1 MPMPVNTLKTRWGS
15 NMYNKTD
22 LLNRTT
28 LKNPDRM
35 KFITLVST
43 IGGLCFGYDTGV
55 ISGALIFMK
64 DDLGLTPVQEG
75 FITSFLLFGA
85 ALGSLFGGYLSDK
98 QGRRKNLLWVAAIFI
113 FGALGTACAWDV
125 PSMIVARFVLGLAVG
140 CASVTVP
147 IYISELARPEQ
158 RERLV
163 TVNELMIVTGQ
174 FLAYTVNAAIV
185 NLYPEMSHNW
195 RIMLAIPA
203 LPGALLWVGML
214 MMPESPR
221 FFMRHGETEKAV
233 KVLETLRSPGEV
245 QKEIKEIQK
254 IIQIDSVKVSLFD
267 ELKKPWVIQLILIGL
282 MIVLATRV
290 TGVNTIMYYA
300 PTVLK
305 STGLGDAAAVT
316 GAVANG
322 VVSILATLMGML
334 LIGKHSRRK
343 MFFTGQIGVTLSLIL
358 IGVSFKVFF
367 HSETL
372 NGIESVHANFAGASY
387 IILGLMLVFLVFMQG
402 WIAPVFWL
410 MLAEIYPLRM
420 RGLGMGI
427 AVFGLWIFDFII
439 QSVFP
444 ILLNHYGGGMTF
456 GFFAATNVIMLILL
470 FKFLPETRGLSLEQI
485 ENKFRF

>member
-1 MPMPVNTLKTRWGS
+1 
-15 NMYNKTD
+15 MYNKTH
-22 LLNRTT
+22 LQNPNRV
-28 LKNPDRM
+28 R
-35 KFITLVST
+35 FITLVST
-43 IGGLCFGYDTGV
+43 LGGLCFGYDTGV

-64 DDLGLTPVQEG
+64 TDLNLTPVQEG

-113 FGALGTACAWDV
+113 VGALGTAFAWDV
-125 PSMIVARFVLGLAVG
+125 PSMLAARFILGLAVG

-147 IYISELARPEQ
+147 VYISELARPNQ
-158 RERLV
+158 REHLV

-174 FLAYTVNAAIV
+174 FLAYSVNAGIV
-185 NLYPEMSHNW
+185 NFYPDLSHSW

-203 LPGALLWVGML
+203 IPGALLWFGML

-221 FFMRHGETEKAV
+221 FLIRRGNTEKAI
-233 KVLETLRSPGEV
+233 KVLKTIRLPEEV
-245 QKEIKEIQK
+245 DREVKDIQR
-254 IIQIDSVKVSLFD
+254 IIQVDAVKLNIFA
-267 ELKKPWVIQLILIGL
+267 ELRKPWVIQLILIGL

-305 STGLGDAAAVT
+305 ATGLGDAAAVT

-322 VVSILATLMGML
+322 VVSILATLLGMVM
-334 LIGKHSRRK
+334 IGKHSRRK
-343 MFFTGQIGVTLSLIL
+343 IFFTGQTGVTLSLVL
-358 IGVSFKVFF
+358 IGLSFKLFF
-367 HSETL
+367 HTETL
-372 NGIESVHANFAGASY
+372 NGVEGLHANFAGASY
-387 IILGLMLVFLVFMQG
+387 IILGLMLLFLVFMQG

-439 QSVFP
+439 QSIFP
-444 ILLNHYGGGMTF
+444 LLLNHYGGGMTF
-456 GFFAATNVIMLILL
+456 GFFAVCNIAMLILL
-470 FKFLPETRGLSLEQI
+470 IKYLPETRGLTLEQI

>member
-1 MPMPVNTLKTRWGS
+1 
-15 NMYNKTD
+15 MYNKTH
-22 LLNRTT
+22 LQ
-28 LKNPDRM
+28 NPKRIRL
-35 KFITLVST
+35 ITLVST

-64 DDLGLTPVQEG
+64 YDMNLTPAQEG

-98 QGRRKNLLWVAAIFI
+98 QGRRKNLLWVAAVFM
-113 FGALGTACAWDV
+113 FGALGTAFAWDV
-125 PSMIVARFVLGLAVG
+125 PSMIVARLILGLAVG
-140 CASVTVP
+140 CAYVTVP
-147 IYISELARPEQ
+147 IYISELARADQ

-163 TVNELMIVTGQ
+163 TVNEVMIVTGQ
-174 FLAYTVNAAIV
+174 FLAYSVNATLV
-185 NLYPEMSHNW
+185 NVYPELQHNW

-203 LPGALLWVGML
+203 LPGALLWIGML

-221 FFMRHGETEKAV
+221 FFIRRGETEKAIS
-233 KVLETLRSPGEV
+233 VLKTLRLPEEV
-245 QKEIKEIQK
+245 DREVKDIQ
-254 IIQIDSVKVSLFD
+254 QIVKADQMKLNLFD
-267 ELKKPWVIQLILIGL
+267 ELKKRWVIQLVLTGL

-305 STGLGDAAAVT
+305 ATGLGDAAAVT

-322 VVSILATLMGML
+322 IISVLATLLGMA

-343 MFFTGQIGVTLSLIL
+343 MFFTGQAGVTLSLLL
-358 IGVSFKVFF
+358 IGLAFKFLF
-367 HSETL
+367 HTEVVDGSEIL
-372 NGIESVHANFAGASY
+372 HANFASAPY
-387 IILGLMLVFLVFMQG
+387 VILGLMLVFLVFMQG

-420 RGLGMGI
+420 RGIGMGF

-439 QSVFP
+439 QSIFP
-444 ILLNHYGGGMTF
+444 FLLNHYGGGLTF
-456 GFFAATNVIMLILL
+456 GFFGATNIIMLILL
-470 FKFLPETRGLSLEQI
+470 VKYLPETRGLTLEQI
-485 ENKFRF
+485 EKKFRF

>member
-1 MPMPVNTLKTRWGS
+1 M
-15 NMYNKTD
+15 TD
-22 LLNRTT
+22 HVITESRKLANDKRIRL
-28 LKNPDRM
+28 
-35 KFITLVST
+35 ITLVST

-64 DDLGLTPVQEG
+64 NDLGLSPLQEG
-75 FITSFLLFGA
+75 LVTSFLLFGA
-85 ALGSLFGGYLSDK
+85 AIGSVAGGWLSDR
-98 QGRRKNLLWVAAIFI
+98 QGRRKNILWVAIIFI
-113 FGALGTACAWDV
+113 FGALGTAGAWDMS
-125 PSMIVARFVLGLAVG
+125 SMIIARFVLGLAVG

-147 IYISELARPEQ
+147 IYISELARPSQ

-174 FLAYTVNAAIV
+174 FLAYSVNAAIV
-185 NLYPEMSHNW
+185 NLYPDMSHNW
-195 RIMLAIPA
+195 RLMLAIPA
-203 LPGALLWVGML
+203 LPGALLWIGML

-221 FFMRHGETEKAV
+221 FFIRKGQTDKARE
-233 KVLETLRSPGEV
+233 VLNTLRLPQEV
-245 QKEIKEIQK
+245 EPEIRDIERVSQAGAAHGRFIDEIK
-254 IIQIDSVKVSLFD
+254 
-267 ELKKPWVIQLILIGL
+267 KKWVLQLILIGL

-305 STGLGDAAAVT
+305 ATGLGDAAAVT

-322 VVSILATLMGML
+322 VVSILATLLGML

-343 MFFTGQIGVTLSLIL
+343 MFFTGQVGVTLSLVL
-358 IGVSFKVFF
+358 IGLSFKFFF
-367 HSETL
+367 HQETVAGVSSL
-372 NGIESVHANFAGASY
+372 HANFAGASY
-387 IILGLMLVFLVFMQG
+387 IILGLMLVFLIFIQG

-420 RGLGMGI
+420 RGLGMGF

-439 QSVFP
+439 QSLFP

-456 GFFAATNVIMLILL
+456 GVFACTNLMMLVLL
-470 FKFLPETRGLSLEQI
+470 VKYLPETRGLTLEQI
-485 ENKFRF
+485 EQQFRF

>member
-1 MPMPVNTLKTRWGS
+1 
-15 NMYNKTD
+15 MYNKTH
-22 LLNRTT
+22 LQT
-28 LKNPDRM
+28 PDRM
-35 KFITLVST
+35 QFITLVST

-64 DDLGLTPVQEG
+64 YDLNLTPVQEG

-113 FGALGTACAWDV
+113 AGALGTAFAWNV
-125 PSMIVARFVLGLAVG
+125 LSMIVARFVLGLAVG

-147 IYISELARPEQ
+147 VYITELARPSR

-174 FLAYTVNAAIV
+174 FLAYSVNAGIV
-185 NLYPEMSHNW
+185 NFYPDLSHNW

-203 LPGALLWVGML
+203 IPGALLWIGML

-221 FFMRHGETEKAV
+221 FLLRRGETEKAV
-233 KVLETLRSPGEV
+233 KVLKTIRLPEEV
-245 QKEIKEIQK
+245 DREVKEIQRV
-254 IIQIDSVKVSLFD
+254 IQIDTVKRNIFA

-305 STGLGDAAAVT
+305 ATGLGDAAAVT

-322 VVSILATLMGML
+322 VVSILATLLGMV

-343 MFFTGQIGVTLSLIL
+343 IFFTGQAGVTFSLIL
-358 IGVSFKVFF
+358 IGISFKLFF
-367 HSETL
+367 HTETL
-372 NGIESVHANFAGASY
+372 NGVESLQANFAGASY
-387 IILGLMLVFLVFMQG
+387 LILGLMLLFLIFMQG

-444 ILLNHYGGGMTF
+444 LLLNHYGGGITF
-456 GFFAATNVIMLILL
+456 GFFAAANVVMLGLL
-470 FKFLPETRGLSLEQI
+470 VKFLPETRGLTLEQI